1 MVPVNARPLA
11 GCGILLGAWL
21 SATGALGTCDFF
33 KPAVPEPPNRPP
45 IIADYSS
52 PTLALETLAKGI
64 EDKSGSNGQDVYLGA
79 FAESTIANPGD
90 GRSFHALF
98 DVRDLLD
105 RPSWDPNRIWNKDLE
120 RVMYSDLVRKFGN
133 PYVMTWEPYEPA
145 GNESGGTDDSLLHR
159 KYRIM
164 QVTPGGGR
172 SPVAIG
178 AADLHFVR
186 SQAAANKWVIALWE
200 DFHTVDLDSNQV
212 TLGKRRL
219 ETQ

>member
-1 MVPVNARPLA
+1 MGPVNVRRLA

-33 KPAVPEPPNRPP
+33 RPAVPE
-45 IIADYSS
+45 S
-52 PTLALETLAKGI
+52 PTRKPLIPNYSTPDSTLRWLAKGI
-64 EDKSGSNGQDVYLGA
+64 EDKSGSNGQDVYMGA
-79 FAESTIANPGD
+79 FAESTLANPGD
-90 GRSFHALF
+90 RRAFYALF

-105 RPSWDPNRIWNKDLE
+105 QPNWDPNRIWNKDLE
-120 RVMYSDLVRKFGN
+120 RVMYSDLVRKFAN
-133 PYVMTWEPYEPA
+133 PYVMTWELYAPP

-164 QVTPGGGR
+164 QVTAGGDS

-186 SQAAANKWVIALWE
+186 SRDAANRWVIALWE
-200 DFHTVDLDSNQV
+200 DFHTRDPDSDQI